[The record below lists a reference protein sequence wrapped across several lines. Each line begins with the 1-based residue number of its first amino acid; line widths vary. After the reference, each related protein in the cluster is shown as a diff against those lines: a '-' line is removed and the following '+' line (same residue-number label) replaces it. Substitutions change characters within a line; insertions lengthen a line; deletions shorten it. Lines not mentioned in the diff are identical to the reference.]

1 MLPGAAFH
9 HPPEGVE
16 PPAELAAPI
25 VELNTLYARQAALL
39 AERQQLLDERPS
51 IDERD
56 RLALGHALVTE
67 KPEPPRLL
75 PDHDAALELAAA
87 RLAAVQGVIDMKVG
101 EIHALIAKR
110 RPGWAKAMTPDRRGA
125 A

>member
-1 MLPGAAFH
+1 
-9 HPPEGVE
+9 
-16 PPAELAAPI
+16 
-25 VELNTLYARQAALL
+25 
-39 AERQQLLDERPS
+39 
-51 IDERD
+51 
-56 RLALGHALVTE
+56 
-67 KPEPPRLL
+67 L